1 MSAMWYIVLLV
12 LLGILFLLAELL
24 LLPGLSIGGVLAMV
38 CYGGAIWYAFDSM
51 GVAAGIWT
59 IAVVGVVSLIS
70 LIFSLNAK
78 TWRRLTLKQEID
90 STSIP
95 KPENELAV
103 GATGT
108 TISRLAPMGK
118 VQIGGKIYEAK
129 SVDVYID
136 QKQDVEVVGFENF
149 NVIVRKIN

>member
-51 GVAAGIWT
+51 GVTAGIWT
-59 IAVVGVVSLIS
+59 IAVVGLVSLVS

-90 STSIP
+90 STSMP
-95 KPENELAV
+95 KPENELTV